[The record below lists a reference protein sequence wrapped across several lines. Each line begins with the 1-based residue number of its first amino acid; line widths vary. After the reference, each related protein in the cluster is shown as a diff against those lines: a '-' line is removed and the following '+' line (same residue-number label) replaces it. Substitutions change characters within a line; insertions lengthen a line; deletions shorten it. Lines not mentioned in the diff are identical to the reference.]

1 MHMSEP
7 IEFTPVSRVMHSFF
21 RYLDYASHI
30 AAINLYS
37 SATSPRKA
45 MSSRLIQNYPYIED
59 GKRSHLL
66 DVWLPAPFQGKSPV
80 VFYVHGGGFTFGSKD
95 THRIVGKILA
105 DRGYL
110 TFMINYRLA
119 PKYPYPASIED
130 ACHALCW
137 VWDHLEHFGG
147 DPERFVIAGES
158 AGGNLAAM
166 LAVINSYKRPELFA
180 QEVWARRIPLKACI
194 PFCGWHDPGAPD
206 RYKDHPVLRRFEP
219 ILKSFTTAVLGRNW
233 RETRDKAPLITPL
246 PFLENE
252 PDRPL
257 PPFLI
262 PIGTR
267 DPLLGDSRLLK
278 KALDGRGVRADLK
291 EHRGA
296 THAHHILPIPY
307 SLMRECWKDVFRF
320 LAEPGILGAEL
331 HAVA

>member
-1 MHMSEP
+1 MNEP
-7 IEFTPVSRVMHSFF
+7 IEYSPVSRVMHGFF
-21 RYLDYASHI
+21 RYLDYAAHV
-30 AAINLYS
+30 AALNLYS
-37 SATSPRKA
+37 PATTSKKA

-59 GKRSHLL
+59 GSRSHLL
-66 DVWLPAPFQGKSPV
+66 DVWVPAPFQGKSPV

-105 DRGYL
+105 DHGYL

-119 PKYPYPASIED
+119 PKNPYPASIED

-180 QEVWARRIPLKACI
+180 QEVWARQIPLAACI

-206 RYKDHPVLRRFEP
+206 RYKDHPVLRQLVPVFKTLTKA
-219 ILKSFTTAVLGRNW
+219 ILGKNW
-233 RETRDKAPLITPL
+233 RENVEKAPLFSPL
-246 PFLENE
+246 PILANQ

-262 PIGTR
+262 PVGSN
-267 DPLLGDSRLLK
+267 DPIVGDSRRLK
-278 KALDGRGVRADLK
+278 KALDKIGVRADFK
-291 EHRGA
+291 EHKGA

-307 SLMRECWKDVFRF
+307 SLMRECWKDVFKF
-320 LAEPGILGAEL
+320 LGEPGIMGREL